1 MLLKEGGVG
10 GHMSHLYDNP
20 RLTFASIKEILQ
32 AASEGR
38 LEGTEKTD
46 GQNLF
51 VSFSVPEQK
60 AKGVRNKSNIKD
72 GGLDAAGLAK
82 KFAGRG
88 PLEKTFAEALAAFE
102 QVVQE
107 MSRAQQ
113 IQIFGPNTNVY
124 FSAEIIDPRSVNL
137 ISYDTK
143 TLAIHRGGAEFSR
156 ETGDPIEIEIEDPN
170 HPGELISTT
179 KDVSR
184 NAELLD
190 SLLKDKQEEIKN
202 REYGVEVDAIN
213 HLKAL
218 EDDTALDTALDQL
231 EKEIS
236 SEGISD
242 SQTVLEYVMAKI
254 SNWFTEEGMKLD
266 PDVEKKVLQKI
277 LLTDP
282 SYRYVYL
289 GPGKLDKKWNKSTIL
304 KTVPVEQREDAKRAI
319 DNAGIILKGA
329 IAPIESIIHDFSV
342 EMLKSLE
349 SIFILDNQKEL
360 DRQRKEVGQAI
371 KAIEASGLNAAM
383 TILQKQMEKLKSVE
397 NISTAAEGFVFD
409 YDGHTYKFTGNFA
422 PMNQLLGLF
431 KYGRAGI
438 PAMKQYLTDP
448 GAITTAGMHGTPM
461 SGKKSRMKIRESED
475 FINEV
480 LDVLIEELEQEKYVI
495 LIPGGF
501 KPPHK
506 GHKDMIRYYAD
517 QADVKKVVVI
527 SGEGVSRGSVT
538 REMSERVFKDLY
550 ELDDPKIEFVN
561 SGEISP
567 TTMAY
572 NLLSDKF
579 FTQNNERSIIAIGC
593 SDKTNDK
600 GVADSKK
607 ASEFVD
613 WAHKEGKTQEGARQM
628 MELYNIK
635 VAVYPA
641 CAVSSAGEAELSA
654 SALRK
659 ALMTGDDQT
668 VQAHLPD
675 GVSIED
681 FKAIVNIGDKL
692 EESTDLSSL
701 LYEIIAEVIEE
712 KETKVSKA
720 GQKRVGDKIATM
732 TAGGECEDNPKQC
745 AAIAYSYEEDGKLE
759 EISSSGGGSV
769 VGSPGR
775 FNPTDIGSVEK
786 CAAGSFRNDNGECEL
801 EEESGAVAAG
811 DYGFPL
817 GAKPKY
823 FNSPRPKVKGIKITY
838 RRQNTN

>member
-1 MLLKEGGVG
+1 MFLTEGGVG

-20 RLTFASIKEILQ
+20 RLTFATIKKVLQ
-32 AASEGR
+32 AASGGQ

-51 VSFSVPEQK
+51 ISFSVPEQK
-60 AKGVRNKSNIKD
+60 AKGARNKSNIKD
-72 GGLDAAGLAK
+72 GGLDAADLAK

-102 QVVQE
+102 EVVQE
-107 MSRAQQ
+107 MPRAQQ

-124 FSAEIIDPRSVNL
+124 FSAEIIDPRSTNL
-137 ISYDTK
+137 INYDTK

-156 ETGDPIEIEIEDPN
+156 ETGDPIEIEVEDPN
-170 HPGELISTT
+170 YPGELMKTT
-179 KDVSR
+179 KDVST

-190 SLLKDKQEEIKN
+190 SLLKDKQDEIKK
-202 REYGVEVDAIN
+202 RDYGVEMDAIKI
-213 HLKAL
+213 LKGL
-218 EDDTALDTALDQL
+218 EDDTALDIALDEL

-242 SQTVLEYVMAKI
+242 NQTVLEYVMAKI
-254 SNWFTEEGMKLD
+254 SNWFIEEGIDLE
-266 PDVEKKVLQKI
+266 PEVEKKVLQKI

-282 SYRYVYL
+282 SYRYAY
-289 GPGKLDKKWNKSTIL
+289 GYGRKLDKEWNKGAIL
-304 KTVPVEQREDAKRAI
+304 KNVPPEKKEDVRRAI
-319 DNAGIILKGA
+319 DNAGSILKSA
-329 IAPIESIIHDFSV
+329 IAPIESIVHDFSV

-349 SIFILDNQKEL
+349 SIFILDNEKEL
-360 DRQRKEVGQAI
+360 TRQREEVSQAI

-438 PAMKQYLTDP
+438 PAMKEYLTDP

-461 SGKKSRMKIRESED
+461 SGKKSRMRIGESED

-480 LDVLIEELEQEKYVI
+480 FITLMEELEQEKYVI

-506 GHKDMIRYYAD
+506 GHKDMIQHYAD
-517 QADVKKVVVI
+517 QGDVDKVVVI
-527 SGEGVSRGSVT
+527 SGEGVARDGVT
-538 REMSERVFKDLY
+538 REMSERIFKELY
-550 ELDDPKIEFVN
+550 GLDDPKIEFVN
-561 SGEISP
+561 SQETSP
-567 TTMAY
+567 TAMAY
-572 NLLSDKF
+572 DLLSDKF
-579 FTQNNERSIIAIGC
+579 FTQYHEGSTIAIGC

-600 GVADSKK
+600 GVADSKR

-613 WAHKEGKTQEGARQM
+613 WAHKKGKTQEGARQM

-675 GVSIED
+675 GVNIED
-681 FKAIVNIGDKL
+681 FKEIVNIGDKVE
-692 EESTDLSSL
+692 EESDFSSL
-701 LYEIIAEVIEE
+701 LYEIIEEVIEE

-720 GQKRVGDKIATM
+720 GQERVGDKISTM
-732 TAGGECEDNPKQC
+732 TAEGECEDNPEQC

-759 EISSSGGGSV
+759 EISSGGGGSV
-769 VGSPGR
+769 VGPAGEV
-775 FNPTDIGSVEK
+775 GSEK
-786 CAAGSFRNDNGECEL
+786 ECAAGYSMHVDGKCKKDNIVGMPEGL
-801 EEESGAVAAG
+801 S
-811 DYGFPL
+811 
-817 GAKPKY
+817 
-823 FNSPRPKVKGIKITY
+823 RVKGIKITY

>member
-51 VSFSVPEQK
+51 ISFSVPEQK
-60 AKGVRNKSNIKD
+60 AKGARNKSNIKD
-72 GGLDAAGLAK
+72 GGLDAADLAK

-102 QVVQE
+102 QVVQK
-107 MSRAQQ
+107 MPRAQQ

-156 ETGDPIEIEIEDPN
+156 ETGDPIEIEVEDPN
-170 HPGELISTT
+170 YPGELISTT

-190 SLLKDKQEEIKN
+190 SLLKDRQEEIKN

-242 SQTVLEYVMAKI
+242 NQTVLEYVMAKI
-254 SNWFTEEGMKLD
+254 SNWFTEEGMELD

-282 SYRYVYL
+282 SYRYAY
-289 GPGKLDKKWNKSTIL
+289 GYGRKLDKEWNKGAIL
-304 KTVPVEQREDAKRAI
+304 KTVPVEQREDVRHAI
-319 DNAGIILKGA
+319 DNAGTILKGA

-360 DRQRKEVGQAI
+360 KRQRKEVHQAI
-371 KAIEASGLNAAM
+371 KAIEASGSEEAM
-383 TILQKQMEKLKSVE
+383 IILQKQMEKLKSVE

-431 KYGRAGI
+431 KYGRKGI
-438 PAMKQYLTDP
+438 PAME
-448 GAITTAGMHGTPM
+448 
-461 SGKKSRMKIRESED
+461 KIDEN

-480 LDVLIEELEQEKYVI
+480 LDTLAGRSGEEKYII

-527 SGEGVSRGSVT
+527 SGEGVSRGGVT
-538 REMSERVFKDLY
+538 REMSEKVFKDLY

-561 SGEISP
+561 SGGTSP
-567 TTMAY
+567 TAMAY
-572 NLLSDKF
+572 DLLSDKF
-579 FTQNNERSIIAIGC
+579 FTQYHEGSTIAIGC

-600 GVADSKK
+600 GVADSNR
-607 ASEFVD
+607 AQEFVK
-613 WAHKEGKTQEGARQM
+613 WTEKEGEAQEGAKRM
-628 MELYNIK
+628 MELYDIK

-681 FKAIVNIGDKL
+681 FKAIVNIGDEL

-701 LYEIIAEVIEE
+701 LYKIIEE
-712 KETKVSKA
+712 VLEEKFASKKQQRYMYANEPEAAEKLGSKMTKKDYKELP
-720 GQKRVGDKIATM
+720 
-732 TAGGECEDNPKQC
+732 ED
-745 AAIAYSYEEDGKLE
+745 ADELE

-775 FNPTDIGSVEK
+775 FNPADIGSEK
-786 CAAGSFRNDNGECEL
+786 KCDAGSSRNDNGECEEL
-801 EEESGAVAAG
+801 EELSGAGAAG
-811 DYGFPL
+811 GYGFPL

-823 FNSPRPKVKGIKITY
+823 FNSPRPKVKGIKISY
-838 RRQNTN
+838 RTKNSN